1 MDFHVLAGLRRYLS
15 VKHHL
20 PGRIR
25 IKFDAAI
32 TRDPEAL
39 RLAQSNGELPPAV
52 LGVRRNMLARSVVIE
67 YDSEIIDPELLEELA
82 TTQDDARAAELA
94 ARLYAAVGGTR

>member
-1 MDFHVLAGLRRYLS
+1 
-15 VKHHL
+15 
-20 PGRIR
+20 
-25 IKFDAAI
+25 
-32 TRDPEAL
+32 
-39 RLAQSNGELPPAV
+39 V